1 MQQKEHKV
9 ATIRGVCEENLLKK
23 YCDENV
29 QIFFTNLTI
38 HDYVSN
44 YSKIFYPLSHCLLV
58 FISLYSAR
66 VSTRVDCQYID
77 ISAKHVV

>member
-1 MQQKEHKV
+1 MSKIV
-9 ATIRGVCEENLLKK
+9 NPATIRGACAEIPSKNIVLKMF
-23 YCDENV
+23 
-29 QIFFTNLTI
+29 IFFTNLTI

-58 FISLYSAR
+58 FMSLYFAR
-66 VSTRVDCQYID
+66 VSTNIDCQYID

>member
-9 ATIRGVCEENLLKK
+9 ATIRGVCAEIPSKNIVPKMF
-23 YCDENV
+23 
-29 QIFFTNLTI
+29 IFFTNLTI

-58 FISLYSAR
+58 FMSLYFAR
-66 VSTRVDCQYID
+66 VSTNIDCQYID
-77 ISAKHVV
+77 INAKHVV